1 MLRLRRKV
9 KTIGCGTGNR
19 YKIAPSSALIRLEM
33 QFLLAKNSLARNSN
47 SLSLKNTF
55 YWTIANL
62 NFTQSKYCTMIVKI
76 VKFQRNRMC
85 GKFHIRIQFFQCALR
100 ISVICPV
107 YDDKFINYMKY
118 NWLKN
123 SREIGLHKAS
133 NCPITVCLLNSFFA
147 FLCRFLF
154 PSQPKRYLIVKN
166 LLLSIVW
173 GRTGGS
179 PAEIIII

>member
-33 QFLLAKNSLARNSN
+33 QFLLVKKSLARNSN

-85 GKFHIRIQFFQCALR
+85 GKFHIRYNSLCTQNLCYL
-100 ISVICPV
+100 S
-107 YDDKFINYMKY
+107 YDDRFNNCSKY
-118 NWLKN
+118 NQLKN
-123 SREIGLHKAS
+123 SRKIGLHKAS
-133 NCPITVCLLNSFFA
+133 NCPITVCLLRSFFA

-154 PSQPKRYLIVKN
+154 PS
-166 LLLSIVW
+166 
-173 GRTGGS
+173 
-179 PAEIIII
+179 